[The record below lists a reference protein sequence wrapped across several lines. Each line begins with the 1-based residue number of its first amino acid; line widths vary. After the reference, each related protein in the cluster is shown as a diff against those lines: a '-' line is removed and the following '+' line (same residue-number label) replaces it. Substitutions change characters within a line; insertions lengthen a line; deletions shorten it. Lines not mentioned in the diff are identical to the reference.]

1 MLRKFS
7 NLNSMNQTKKDW
19 DLLPDES
26 RKTVIDELRRFYQN
40 EFSED
45 LGVIR
50 ADLLLDKFLELTAI
64 EIYNEGVDSTERLVE
79 EQMGNLKM
87 ELYMLRKSAD

>member
-1 MLRKFS
+1 
-7 NLNSMNQTKKDW
+7 MNRTKKSW
-19 DLLPDES
+19 DMLPDES
-26 RKTVIDELRRFYQN
+26 RKVVIEELRRFYQS
-40 EFSED
+40 EFEED

-79 EQMGNLKM
+79 DKIGDLKM
-87 ELYMLRKSAD
+87 ELYMLRKSPTD